1 MATST
6 SDLPPSSAHNVTYA
20 TGASYAPPGEL
31 SALTLSYSSAFAG
44 INLSDSYNSRLE
56 PNEFKASSTAGNAF
70 DLTYNFVDSNSHNN
84 GNVIGITNN
93 LNGNRSQQFT
103 YDQVNRILTAQTVS
117 ACTASCWSQ
126 AFTYD
131 QWGNLSA
138 ATATGSAPPLTI
150 TVGTN
155 NQITTS
161 GFTYDGVG
169 NELTDVTSSYAWN
182 AESQIKTANSINY
195 TYDGE
200 GNRVEKSNGKIYWYG
215 AGSEILDESDLSG
228 NITNEYVFFGG
239 KRIAYKA
246 ISSGRTFYYAE
257 DMLGTSRVMTT
268 STGTVCY
275 DADYDADF
283 YPFGGEDT
291 FNNGCPQNYKFTG
304 KERDAET
311 DNDDF
316 GARYYS
322 STYGRWLS
330 ADWSA
335 VPAPVPYANLTNPQ
349 TLNLYAMVGDS
360 PETFADLDGHVG
372 GLGGPEVLPSNELDD
387 PADEG
392 GSAFTPPQKHLGGS
406 GFEDLDNAAANYYV
420 TEQDR
425 QAQNQAQ
432 QQSYGRQPDGSYKAD
447 PAKVQKA
454 IDSKTPIGNGQC
466 VAACSRLSG
475 VTPHTASWTP
485 GRPVLSL
492 NDTTDVGLAIASFG
506 PNGKFTQPG
515 GDQNSAIYMGHDK
528 AGNVMVVD
536 QWPPPN
542 KPQYNAPFE
551 HPLANY
557 GPNSTQ
563 RMENNA
569 FFYHVIVV
577 P

>member
-1 MATST
+1 
-6 SDLPPSSAHNVTYA
+6 
-20 TGASYAPPGEL
+20 
-31 SALTLSYSSAFAG
+31 
-44 INLSDSYNSRLE
+44 
-56 PNEFKASSTAGNAF
+56 
-70 DLTYNFVDSNSHNN
+70 
-84 GNVIGITNN
+84 
-93 LNGNRSQQFT
+93 
-103 YDQVNRILTAQTVS
+103 
-117 ACTASCWSQ
+117 
-126 AFTYD
+126 
-131 QWGNLSA
+131 
-138 ATATGSAPPLTI
+138 LTI

-169 NELTDVTSSYAWN
+169 NELTDVTNAYAWD

-195 TYDGE
+195 LYDGE
-200 GNRVEKSNGKIYWYG
+200 GNRVQKSNGKIYWYG

-268 STGTVCY
+268 STGTVC
-275 DADYDADF
+275 YDADF

-406 GFEDLDNAAANYYV
+406 GFEDLDNAAANYYA

-425 QAQNQAQ
+425 QAQNQSQTQTQQNQ
-432 QQSYGRQPDGSYKAD
+432 QQQNTAPANSRTDVVLYGREYTPTPTRETAWFWEMDWKAGSCSGDKCSQSSANQNQTISLSESQNGGPFKPTGDPSKGEAHDQISPEPKTFNQHWSVDGKQ
-447 PAKVQKA
+447 VQLVVGK
-454 IDSKTPIGNGQC
+454 DSNGNLVKTWEVHVVINKLGD
-466 VAACSRLSG
+466 
-475 VTPHTASWTP
+475 
-485 GRPVLSL
+485 RPVYS
-492 NDTTDVGLAIASFG
+492 
-506 PNGKFTQPG
+506 P
-515 GDQNSAIYMGHDK
+515 
-528 AGNVMVVD
+528 
-536 QWPPPN
+536 
-542 KPQYNAPFE
+542 
-551 HPLANY
+551 
-557 GPNSTQ
+557 
-563 RMENNA
+563 
-569 FFYHVIVV
+569 V